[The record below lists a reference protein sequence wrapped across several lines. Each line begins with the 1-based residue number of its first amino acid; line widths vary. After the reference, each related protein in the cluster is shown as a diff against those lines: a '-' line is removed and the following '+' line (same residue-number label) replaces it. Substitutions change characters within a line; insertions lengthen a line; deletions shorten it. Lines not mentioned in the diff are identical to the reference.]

1 MDQIIKLVDENGI
14 EKEFRYLFAVTRTQT
29 DVPYAFFMETNA
41 TRPEVVV
48 YKFDEE
54 GNLKD
59 LETQEEWIFAQKA
72 FNAQMAKMQGGCDG
86 CHGGCHGDDTCGCG
100 DNCGCEGDCQ

>member
-54 GNLKD
+54 GKVHVKLTGACGSCPMATMTLKSGVEVF
-59 LETQEEWIFAQKA
+59 LKENIPEVTEVVQVF
-72 FNAQMAKMQGGCDG
+72 
-86 CHGGCHGDDTCGCG
+86 
-100 DNCGCEGDCQ
+100 